1 VAIHFDTKAFLRTLT
16 AVHAAQLQGHQ
27 QGQADREAY
36 EQQQLQNTW
45 HQQQFDQTR
54 KQQEALAAYR
64 AQQLND
70 AAAARQQKEAE
81 AGERQKDAAA
91 QKIRNRAYQY
101 ASGLGHHIRVGDLKY
116 LQQNNLLG
124 PIQNEID
131 SAMAVAAGRVSPE
144 EWKPQF
150 PISETD
156 GSIDLSA
163 PATSSLPQ
171 SGAGLPPPAP
181 GPSLALPSAWSGVG
195 AAAAAPSGESPRT
208 PAPAPVVT
216 APAPMTAPAPKKRE
230 FGLTPAQEAAARRAA
245 AAEAGV
251 TAKAP
256 LTAAQADLAAAR
268 AAKVQAEAG
277 EFPKDSNSKRLL
289 RDRQGR
295 KAAADAAAAP
305 IKAGAA
311 AASAGASQT
320 RAKATFGEAME
331 HKRHNLAAEA
341 ATERRLVMQ
350 ELNATAGRKKTA
362 AEAEAVRQK
371 LNRGSAAILDPL
383 DRERWAYY
391 SKRAIRKKRG
401 ELGEETFV
409 DDPEAVAAL
418 GALEKKY
425 AHAPV
430 APRPTTGGPG
440 KARLALVPSKTPL
453 PRGATAAEVA
463 AVRSLIEAG
472 TFDKEMGH
480 PAMADP
486 KLRMKAKAIFS
497 FVTRKPWAPR
507 KGR

>member
-1 VAIHFDTKAFLRTLT
+1 MPPASATISALETSNISSRTTSSAPFRTRLIVQWRLPPGASLPRSGSPNFRSAKLT
-16 AVHAAQLQGHQ
+16 ARL
-27 QGQADREAY
+27 
-36 EQQQLQNTW
+36 T
-45 HQQQFDQTR
+45 
-54 KQQEALAAYR
+54 
-64 AQQLND
+64 
-70 AAAARQQKEAE
+70 
-81 AGERQKDAAA
+81 
-91 QKIRNRAYQY
+91 
-101 ASGLGHHIRVGDLKY
+101 
-116 LQQNNLLG
+116 
-124 PIQNEID
+124 
-131 SAMAVAAGRVSPE
+131 
-144 EWKPQF
+144 F
-150 PISETD
+150 P
-156 GSIDLSA
+156 A

-171 SGAGLPPPAP
+171 SGAGLPPPSP
-181 GPSLALPSAWSGVG
+181 GPSLTLPSAWSGVG
-195 AAAAAPSGESPRT
+195 AAAAAPAPAPVEAA
-208 PAPAPVVT
+208 PAPAP
-216 APAPMTAPAPKKRE
+216 APQKRE

-256 LTAAQADLAAAR
+256 LTAAQAELAAAR

-277 EFPKDSNSKRLL
+277 EVPKDSNSKRLL
-289 RDRQGR
+289 RERQGR
-295 KAAADAAAAP
+295 KAAADATAAP

-311 AASAGASQT
+311 ATSAGAAQT

-341 ATERRLVMQ
+341 ATERRLAMQ

-362 AEAEAVRQK
+362 VEAEAVRQK

-425 AHAPV
+425 AHAPI

-440 KARLALVPSKTPL
+440 KAKLSLVPSKTPL

-480 PAMADP
+480 PTMADP
-486 KLRMKAKAIFS
+486 KLRTKAKAIYA